1 MIFDSKKSKFN
12 KKKLIF
18 AFVLIFFALISLI
31 DINGFVSAEE
41 ENLDENLTQNVF
53 EVLDDV
59 DLSEVQNVVD
69 NLDDFGFMTSSVREK
84 VEKILKGEYF
94 TDYSSFFQALISL
107 IFGDLRSIL
116 PFVFTIIAIGIL
128 CNLTLNFRPNAKSV
142 GDIINFVFLSI
153 VILIVMITFKKIL
166 VTTSNTINSITNQMQ
181 IVFPILITLLGTIGS
196 FTSIS
201 IYNPLVAILTGAVN
215 VVFKNFLYPIFIVIL
230 IFTILSNI
238 TDTIKFGKLNGFL
251 ISTFK
256 WTIGIVFTIFS
267 GFLSI
272 QGISAGKYD
281 SVSIKA
287 TKFAVK
293 SYIPI
298 IGSYVSEGM
307 DFLILGAVLVK
318 NSIGLVGVIILFV
331 TIISPILTIVLYKLA
346 LQLCGGIL
354 EMSGNQ
360 KISTFLTDCSK
371 ILILPIVLIIGLAF
385 MYIITICLIMCT
397 ANII

>member
-41 ENLDENLTQNVF
+41 NLDENLTQNVF

-59 DLSEVQNVVD
+59 DLSEVQDVVD

-128 CNLTLNFRPNAKSV
+128 CNLTLNFKPNTKSV